1 MKDNINVADF
11 SANREDFKNSSL
23 NSQFVDSPLQL
34 IDFKEGNFELNEKA
48 MRTLNEI
55 TEEII
60 IVSIVG
66 KARTGKSYLMNL
78 LLDNT
83 GKSKGV
89 LIIYFSLK

>member
-1 MKDNINVADF
+1 MKENINDTELTV
-11 SANREDFKNSSL
+11 NREDQKRVSN
-23 NSQFVDSPLQL
+23 NNQFVDAPLQL

-48 MRTLNEI
+48 MKTLNEI

-89 LIIYFSLK
+89 LIIYFSSK

>member
-1 MKDNINVADF
+1 MIENVIENDFINKEEIKKTVQ
-11 SANREDFKNSSL
+11 KNH
-23 NSQFVDSPLQL
+23 FTDSPLQL
-34 IDFKEGNFELNEKA
+34 IDFKDGMFELNEKA
-48 MRTLNEI
+48 MKTLNEI

-89 LIIYFSLK
+89 FIIDFSLK

>member
-1 MKDNINVADF
+1 MKDNINVTDF
-11 SANREDFKNSSL
+11 SANREDYKNVSL

-55 TEEII
+55 MEEII

>member
-1 MKDNINVADF
+1 MKDNINVTDF
-11 SANREDFKNSSL
+11 SANREDYKNVSL

-34 IDFKEGNFELNEKA
+34 IDFKDGNFELNDKA

-89 LIIYFSLK
+89 LIIYISLK